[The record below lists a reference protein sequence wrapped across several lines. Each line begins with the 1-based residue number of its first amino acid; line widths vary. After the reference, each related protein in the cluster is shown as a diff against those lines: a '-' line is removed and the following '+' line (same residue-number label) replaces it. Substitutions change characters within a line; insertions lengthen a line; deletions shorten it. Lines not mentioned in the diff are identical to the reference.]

1 MENKLKDRLIKKP
14 TLLEDDLDTKKLS
27 VDVEPTP
34 EPTPTP
40 EEPSRPRIDDSF
52 KEAIS
57 YFGPRLATLVLGGT
71 EAMQSADKILS
82 GYEQLQERRTA
93 QQLAGQQ
100 AGIDQQRQREK
111 DKREERSLQVREK
124 GSKIRGKELKMAEKR
139 ILTDA
144 GKYEKDT
151 YNKYKKEFGSR
162 EDIKEYRK
170 FAGVMDNIE
179 NMVEAG
185 KKIPEASYALI
196 ARGLSGEV
204 GVLTDKDITRSKVNQ
219 SILEQIRT
227 GFYKTFKGT
236 LAPEDRAEIL
246 KIARLVRERKN
257 ERFSNIATKQAKL
270 DGETLTPK
278 YQEMMKRNYLG
289 QVYIFGDEP
298 EAKPEE
304 SSEPKAE
311 AGLSPEELKELQ
323 ELEELEKQG
332 KL

>member
-1 MENKLKDRLIKKP
+1 MENKLDDRKINKPKDTESTDNTDKP
-14 TLLEDDLDTKKLS
+14 SGMDEG
-27 VDVEPTP
+27 
-34 EPTPTP
+34 
-40 EEPSRPRIDDSF
+40 F
-52 KEAIS
+52 KEALS
-57 YFGPRLATLVLGGT
+57 YFGPRLATLILGGT
-71 EAMQSADKILS
+71 EAMSVTDQLLT
-82 GYEQLQERRTA
+82 GYETTRQRRIDQENRTGQLAADQERA
-93 QQLAGQQ
+93 VA
-100 AGIDQQRQREK
+100 RE
-111 DKREERSLQVREK
+111 KREERSLQVREK
-124 GSKIRGKELKMAEKR
+124 GAKTREKELKMSEKR
-139 ILTDA
+139 LLVDA

-204 GVLTDKDITRSKVNQ
+204 GVLTDRDITRSKVNQ
-219 SILEQIRT
+219 SILEQVRT

-246 KIARLVRERKN
+246 KIARLVREKKN

-270 DGETLTPK
+270 DGETLSPK
-278 YQEMMKRNYLG
+278 YQDMMKRNYLG
-289 QVYIFGDEP
+289 QVYIFGDKP

-311 AGLSPEELKELQ
+311 SGLSPEELKELQ